1 IIMTDADVDGS
12 HIRTLIL
19 TFLFRHMKPLV
30 EAGYIYI
37 AQPPLYRVKRGKTD
51 RYIRDDREFNRE
63 LMKRATED
71 HVVKA
76 KGGAK
81 LEGGQL
87 TQFLLNVQEFEQV
100 SGKITR
106 KLRDASLVELLA
118 KSDLEKKMDFEDRK
132 KLEKLQNAVERAKL
146 KAETKIGKDEEHSL
160 WELVVDFGSAG
171 ERRVNWALASS
182 AEYKRM
188 RTLYQSIAQFD
199 EPPFVVTRNGDKET
213 KDTAVAVLNFI
224 LEDAK
229 KEFTITRFKG
239 LGEMNAEQLWETTM
253 NAETRTLLQ
262 VKLEDLVES
271 DRIFTVLMG
280 ENVEDRRKFI
290 EDNALDVVNLDI

>member
-1 IIMTDADVDGS
+1 MQE
-12 HIRTLIL
+12 LIA
-19 TFLFRHMKPLV
+19 RGH
-30 EAGYIYI
+30 IYI
-37 AQPPLYRVKRGKTD
+37 AQPPLYRVKRGKMD

-63 LMKRATED
+63 LMRRATED

-76 KGGAK
+76 KGGVK

-87 TQFLLNVQEFEQV
+87 TQFLLNVQEYEQV
-100 SGKITR
+100 SGKLTR
-106 KLRDASLVELLA
+106 KLRDIALVELLA
-118 KSDLEKKMDFEDRK
+118 KSDLDKKADFEDKK
-132 KLEKLQNAVERAKL
+132 KLDKLQGAAERAKL
-146 KAETKIGKDEEHSL
+146 KGETKIVKDEEHSL
-160 WELVVDFGSAG
+160 YELVVDFGGAG

-188 RTLYQSIAQFD
+188 RTLYQNIAEFD
-199 EPPFVVTRNGDKET
+199 EPPFVVTRNGDKEI
-213 KDTAVAVLNFI
+213 KESAVSVLNFI